1 MEQLIAFNEKNSDK
15 EMPYFKQ
22 EIFITSQ
29 EKNALDDDEYLK
41 AIEDSHVVM
50 KKIIDNLME
59 LHDLDLLIM
68 PSRNP
73 ANSQDLVNGDL
84 PSGGGTSSYA
94 AVSGYPS
101 ITIPMGYI
109 NELPVAM

>member
-1 MEQLIAFNEKNSDK
+1 
-15 EMPYFKQ
+15 
-22 EIFITSQ
+22 
-29 EKNALDDDEYLK
+29 
-41 AIEDSHVVM
+41 
-50 KKIIDNLME
+50 ME

-109 NELPVAM
+109 HELPVAMSMIGRAYDEAILIEAAYAFEQATKARHKPKFIEFMH